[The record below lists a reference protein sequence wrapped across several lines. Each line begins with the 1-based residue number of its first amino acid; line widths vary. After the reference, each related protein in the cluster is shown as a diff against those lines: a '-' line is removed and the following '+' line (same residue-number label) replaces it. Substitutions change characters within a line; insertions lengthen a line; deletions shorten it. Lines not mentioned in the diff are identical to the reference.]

1 MYTPE
6 EIPEISIVLF
16 IEEKRW
22 LNTFLPKTLNMFT
35 VFDSVLEVVTVR
47 LFPFTGLGYTPNP
60 AIVLDATPKD
70 MLAKEVPN
78 I

>member
-35 VFDSVLEVVTVR
+35 VFASVLEVVTVKTI
-47 LFPFTGLGYTPNP
+47 PFYRVWIYIKSINF
-60 AIVLDATPKD
+60 IV
-70 MLAKEVPN
+70 
-78 I
+78 IR